1 MYLKFILI
9 ITTLLFLI
17 SCGEASK
24 NEARDE
30 IYGTLRI
37 PILTECPINLKEL
50 EIPQIKSVELV
61 SFDLNI
67 SGSNVNSYLH
77 IEHKGLPSV
86 VLTKV
91 QGTLENCIP
100 NVLVKYDNSELL
112 AQDLDNYKSVSLTK
126 PVYIKAANGKFEVR
140 YQKR

>member
-1 MYLKFILI
+1 MYLKSSLI
-9 ITTLLFLI
+9 ITTLMFLI

-24 NEARDE
+24 NEAMHE
-30 IYGTLRI
+30 TYGTLRI
-37 PILTECPINLKEL
+37 PVLAECSINLKEF
-50 EIPQIKSVELV
+50 EIPQINSLELV
-61 SFDLNI
+61 SFDMNVA
-67 SGSNVNSYLH
+67 GSNVNSYLH
-77 IEHKGLPSV
+77 IEHTGLPSV

-91 QGTLENCIP
+91 HSNLKNCIP

-126 PVYIKAANGKFEVR
+126 TVYIKADNGKFEVR

>member
-1 MYLKFILI
+1 
-9 ITTLLFLI
+9 LFLF

-24 NEARDE
+24 NEAIDKT
-30 IYGTLRI
+30 YGTLRI
-37 PILTECPINLKEL
+37 PVLSECPINLKEL

-61 SFDLNI
+61 SFDMNI
-67 SGSNVNSYLH
+67 AGSNVNSYLH
-77 IEHKGLPSV
+77 IEHTGLPSL

-91 QGTLENCIP
+91 HSNLKNCIP

-112 AQDLDNYKSVSLTK
+112 SEDLDNYKSESLTK
-126 PVYIKAANGKFEVR
+126 PVYIKADNGKFEVR